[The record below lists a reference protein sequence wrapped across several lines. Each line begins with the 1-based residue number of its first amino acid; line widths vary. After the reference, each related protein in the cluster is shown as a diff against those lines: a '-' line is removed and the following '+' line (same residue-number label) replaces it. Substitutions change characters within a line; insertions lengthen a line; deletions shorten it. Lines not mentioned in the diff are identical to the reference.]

1 MWDFCLESL
10 NAESASGSPLAERDG
25 LAAQAVAET
34 ATYREPLPD
43 SAPRAEGNIGGTGF
57 PLPEPQLGANISVR
71 GRHPANA
78 MTCRLIARGS
88 RFGKVAGGFVFGA

>member
-34 ATYREPLPD
+34 ATYRGPLPD
-43 SAPRAEGNIGGTGF
+43 SAPELKVMSVGPVF
-57 PLPEPQLGANISVR
+57 PFLSRNWVR
-71 GRHPANA
+71 TYPSKGVIQQ
-78 MTCRLIARGS
+78 MQ
-88 RFGKVAGGFVFGA
+88 

>member
-10 NAESASGSPLAERDG
+10 NAESASESPLAERDG

-34 ATYREPLPD
+34 ATYRGPLPD
-43 SAPRAEGNIGGTGF
+43 SAPELKVMSVGPVF
-57 PLPEPQLGANISVR
+57 PLPEPQLGANITVR

-78 MTCRLIARGS
+78 MTCRLIAQGS
-88 RFGKVAGGFVFGA
+88 TFG